1 MTASIIFLLQVFIV
15 VVVPFAILRAFRL
28 RGVVPL
34 VVVQILIGIALGPS
48 LFGRLGP
55 DHYYLTFFNKEALS
69 QLSGIASVALLFFGL
84 ITGLHLEPH
93 VLRGNGRAFAFVAVA
108 SVLIPTGLGFLAGL
122 WIAASQPAELGSH
135 ITATQFAEAFGICTG
150 VTALP
155 VLGAILHEMGLL
167 RSRIGNLAL
176 GIAGVNDGALWVL
189 LALLLTNVAGR
200 APEGPGLLVTAII
213 LPVYIALMASAVRP
227 WLRHVIGRRVK
238 NGAINESGLAI
249 LCAVTTGSA
258 LVTQALG
265 LHYLLGAFLTG
276 VIMPEELRRPILERI
291 ELMTLGL
298 LMPFFFLLTGLR
310 TLIDVNSAALLEIF
324 VIATGVAIIGK
335 VGGTAL
341 AARIAGEAWP
351 NALGLGAL
359 LQTKGLMEVVVLT
372 ILLDG
377 GVISNQVFSALILMA
392 VVSTGL
398 AMPLAAWLLA
408 KETSR
413 LPNLAGAATTTN
425 SGSEQER
432 YDITA

>member
-1 MTASIIFLLQVFIV
+1 MTSSIIFLLQVFIV
-15 VVVPFAILRAFRL
+15 VVVPFAVLRAVRL
-28 RGVVPL
+28 KGLVPL

-55 DHYYLTFFNKEALS
+55 DYYYHTFFNKEALT

-93 VLRGNGRAFAFVAVA
+93 VLRGNGRAFVFVAVA
-108 SVLIPTGLGFLAGL
+108 SVLIPTGLGFVAGL
-122 WIAASQPAELGSH
+122 WIAGRQPTELGSH
-135 ITATQFAEAFGICTG
+135 ISVMQFAEAFGICTG

-155 VLGAILHEMGLL
+155 VLGAILHEMNLL
-167 RSRIGNLAL
+167 GGRIGKLAL
-176 GIAGVNDGALWVL
+176 GIAGVNDAALWVL
-189 LALLLTNVAGR
+189 LALLLTNVAGH
-200 APEGPGLLVTAII
+200 APEGPGLLVTGTV
-213 LPVYIALMASAVRP
+213 LPVYMVVMASAVRP
-227 WLRHVIGRRVK
+227 WIRYIMGRRIR

-276 VIMPEELRRPILERI
+276 VIMPEELRKPILDRI
-291 ELMTLGL
+291 ELITLGL

-310 TLIDVNSAALLEIF
+310 TLIDLNSAALLEIF
-324 VIATGVAIIGK
+324 IVATGVAVIGK

-341 AARIAGEAWP
+341 AARIAGESWP
-351 NALGLGAL
+351 NAFGLGAL

-377 GVISNQVFSALILMA
+377 GIISNQVFSALILMA
-392 VVSTGL
+392 VVSTAL
-398 AMPLAAWLLA
+398 AMPLATRMLA
-408 KETSR
+408 AKSR
-413 LPNLAGAATTTN
+413 TLV
-425 SGSEQER
+425 SS
-432 YDITA
+432 Y